1 MMIFVMVVGNPKGF
15 CQGHPFQTEGYNT
28 FEISNILDDAKHY
41 WAVVLKVKRGMID
54 QA

>member
-1 MMIFVMVVGNPKGF
+1 MMFVMIVCNPKGL
-15 CQGHPFQTEGYNT
+15 CQGHPFQTKWDHT

-54 QA
+54 QT